1 MLFLYFTKGKRCF
14 LIEAM
19 EGDSGLCA
27 CGPFCHP
34 ELVSGYF
41 PPLGLMFVVGE
52 MLISISMT
60 MGGLQDDLEHTVSG
74 KAKDSLPSEMTS

>member
-1 MLFLYFTKGKRCF
+1 
-14 LIEAM
+14 
-19 EGDSGLCA
+19 
-27 CGPFCHP
+27 
-34 ELVSGYF
+34 
-41 PPLGLMFVVGE
+41 MFVVGE